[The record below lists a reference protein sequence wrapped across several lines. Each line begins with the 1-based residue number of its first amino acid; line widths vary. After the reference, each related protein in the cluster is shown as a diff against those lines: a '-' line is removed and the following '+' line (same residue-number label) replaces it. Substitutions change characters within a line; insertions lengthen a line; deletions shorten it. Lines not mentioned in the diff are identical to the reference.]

1 LPKFNSRAATASG
14 LQSLYYARGA
24 RTFLPWPVRA
34 GKKVNNIHRRIHRN
48 GLPLQRRNAMRKK
61 IIGMLATSVALSAL
75 LVATDASAGNRGG
88 GRGGGGSHGFA
99 GRSGGHGLGGHHFS
113 GRSFA
118 GHSHRLGTA
127 HGLTSHSLATH
138 GLATHGLATH
148 SLTTHGL
155 SSPSQIGGAN
165 GSQFGT
171 QGRLAHNQLAG
182 AQFHGLQNFNSTGF
196 NRNAFGDRH
205 AWNRWGGRFWGAG
218 WNNWG
223 WGWGGWAGPV
233 FWPFLYGD
241 IFTFAFW
248 PYGYYDP
255 FWALGPNFLLA
266 SIFAPGPYFGYD
278 YGYGAGY
285 YGYAGSPDIYYGR
298 HGARG
303 SRQERAQAEAA
314 AQSCSGLAPGVTDL
328 PIEQIRRKIH
338 PTGDAAAALDGLSAA
353 AFKASDVVQASCPT
367 EAPLTPMA
375 RLDAAEKRLEA
386 MLQAVAIMR
395 DPLAKFYDALGEEQK
410 QRFDALGSAG
420 TTRAGWAPGGGDQAS
435 LCGQQDGVTNLPVQR
450 IERVVAPNA
459 DQQGAFDDLK
469 KAAKDA
475 ADQLQASCPT
485 QVPQTPVAR
494 LDAVDKRLNA
504 MVDAMN
510 VVRPKLA
517 AFYAALNDQQKAKF
531 NTMGPPQSV
540 SSQSG
545 AQ

>member
-1 LPKFNSRAATASG
+1 
-14 LQSLYYARGA
+14 
-24 RTFLPWPVRA
+24 
-34 GKKVNNIHRRIHRN
+34 
-48 GLPLQRRNAMRKK
+48 
-61 IIGMLATSVALSAL
+61 LAV
-75 LVATDASAGNRGG
+75 
-88 GRGGGGSHGFA
+88 HGI
-99 GRSGGHGLGGHHFS
+99 GGHRLG

-118 GHSHRLGTA
+118 GHSHLGRLGTTRELTR
-127 HGLTSHSLATH
+127 HGVATH
-138 GLATHGLATH
+138 GLATHGA
-148 SLTTHGL
+148 
-155 SSPSQIGGAN
+155 A
-165 GSQFGT
+165 T
-171 QGRLAHNQLAG
+171 QGLAAHGQMGGVNGRQFQAQGQLGHNQLAG
-182 AQFHGLQNFNSTGF
+182 AQFHGLQNFNRAGF

-205 AWNRWGGRFWGAG
+205 AWNHWGSRFWGAG

-278 YGYGAGY
+278 NGYGEGY
-285 YGYAGSPDIYYGR
+285 YGYAGAPDIYYGR
-298 HGARG
+298 HRARG
-303 SRQERAQAEAA
+303 SRERAQAEAA

-338 PTGDAAAALDGLSAA
+338 PTGDAAAALDALSAA
-353 AFKASDVVQASCPT
+353 AFKANDVVQASCST
-367 EAPLTPMA
+367 EAPLTPVA
-375 RLDAAEKRLEA
+375 RLDGAEKRLEA

-395 DPLAKFYDALGEEQK
+395 DPLAKFYDSLSEEQK
-410 QRFDALGSAG
+410 QRFDAMGDASA
-420 TTRAGWAPGGGDQAS
+420 TRAESAAGGGDLAS
-435 LCGQQDGVTNLPVQR
+435 LCRQQDGVTNLPVQR
-450 IERVVAPNA
+450 IEQVIAPNA
-459 DQQGAFDDLK
+459 DQKGAFDDLK
-469 KAAKDA
+469 QAAKDA

-494 LDAVDKRLNA
+494 LDAADKRLSG
-504 MVDAMN
+504 MVDAMK

-517 AFYAALNDQQKAKF
+517 AFYASLSDDQKARF

-540 SSQSG
+540 SSQRG